1 MFKTKNQRD
10 ALAHKSAANAY
21 NELKKAEQT
30 YNSRIEKL
38 TQECATLDHEI
49 RVLMQQKKQSSAV
62 LKLRERKI
70 IERRKDTIERIR
82 LNILT
87 ARIQLESQW
96 DTLPA
101 KEALSKFIDAQK
113 QLLSQS
119 QLKTI
124 ESLIENLDATN
135 RQYEE
140 MEDRTTELFAV
151 SAPSSLDF
159 SEDDLENELAQL
171 MISNETGITTATAI
185 PSPQT
190 EKPTSTTTTTAS
202 SPLQIKDDEDE
213 YQKLLYLEQAL
224 PSAVSTGDDVSN
236 NSIYIQRQQQQQQ
249 QDTRTMVSEK
259 VASPP
264 YVTTLSSSSS
274 SSLQQESSTKD
285 ILSELEEC

>member
-10 ALAHKSAANAY
+10 ALAHKSAAMAY
-21 NELKKAEQT
+21 NDLRKAEQT
-30 YNSRIEKL
+30 YNVRIEKL
-38 TQECATLDHEI
+38 TQECTILDSEI
-49 RVLMQQKKQSSAV
+49 RSLMQQKKQSSAL

-70 IERRKDTIERIR
+70 IERRKDSIERIR

-101 KEALSKFIDAQK
+101 KEALTKFIEAQK

-151 SAPSSLDF
+151 SAPSTMDF

-171 MISNETGITTATAI
+171 MTNITVVVDKPINESVTLTPAAMATIS
-185 PSPQT
+185 QT
-190 EKPTSTTTTTAS
+190 KA
-202 SPLQIKDDEDE
+202 DMNDNNDE
-213 YQKLLYLEQAL
+213 YQKILYLEQAL
-224 PSAVSTGDDVSN
+224 PSIPTTTNVDGGVTSDN
-236 NSIYIQRQQQQQQ
+236 NAIYIQ
-249 QDTRTMVSEK
+249 TRDVNTTTTSQ
-259 VASPP
+259 ASR
-264 YVTTLSSSSS
+264 S
-274 SSLQQESSTKD
+274 QEEQSQHYTPTKD